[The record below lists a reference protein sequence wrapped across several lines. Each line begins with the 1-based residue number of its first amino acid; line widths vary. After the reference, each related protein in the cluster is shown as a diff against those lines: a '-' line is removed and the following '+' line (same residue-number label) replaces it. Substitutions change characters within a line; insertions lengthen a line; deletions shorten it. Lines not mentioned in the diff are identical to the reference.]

1 MPVLDPK
8 ALVEERVNAIRE
20 FHEEVGTDKAEID
33 VSGGVDSAVILGL
46 LAKALGPA
54 NITAV
59 HSQINSDPVA
69 LARAMEVADVFGVPL
84 IKVDLSGIYAD
95 LVAHMTMALQVAGK
109 AFDIDSNPAVLGS
122 LRSCLRA
129 PLGRG
134 FNRMTGGGIRH
145 GTGNECEDRWARF
158 YQKGGDGEVDTNPI
172 AMLSKGEVY
181 QLALALGVPKSIITA
196 VPTPDLWGKGEE
208 HNDESEYADYLGID
222 PKGHTFYSYIDPE
235 TGEYTKVGLIE
246 RVSRWLDENTFDDPS
261 KGQPSVE
268 EILGSVLDDHPNPLR
283 RNENR
288 LFSKNASIPCHMAHW
303 ASSPAFRGV
312 ETELIGDLLDAAR
325 RVDARTWHKFNPNCP
340 ALGSREKLVQAGIL
354 TDELPDV

>member
-8 ALVEERVNAIRE
+8 ALIEERVNAIRE

-69 LARAMEVADVFGVPL
+69 LARAMEVAEVFGVPL

-95 LVAHMTMALQVAGK
+95 LVTHMTMALQVAGK
-109 AFDIDSNPAVLGS
+109 AFDVDSDPTVLGS

-208 HNDESEYADYLGID
+208 HNDESEYASYLGID

-246 RVSRWLDENTFDDPS
+246 RVSRWLDEGELVSID
-261 KGQPSVE
+261 GGEE
-268 EILGSVLDDHPNPLR
+268 EILF
-283 RNENR
+283 NEDK
-288 LFSKNASIPCHMAHW
+288 LFGDEFEVEPRDIEASGALEGLSMEFAVELLMA
-303 ASSPAFRGV
+303 V
-312 ETELIGDLLDAAR
+312 E
-325 RVDARTWHKFNPNCP
+325 RVEARTRHKMNPNCP
-340 ALGSREKLVQAGIL
+340 SLGDRMDLIEAGIL
-354 TDELPDV
+354 TDELPEV